1 MPCQYFLLKTWN
13 TRLEQWGTTHS
24 HGCTSSMYVASSL
37 YKRHEPLC
45 RVVYIVGS
53 PNATLVQQ
61 SKADLAGGNSSNPAL
76 SSAVVLPSAVA
87 AATPD
92 SFLTWSIDDNTDLL
106 QVGYLGSL
114 TLEALTLKLAFP
126 CCVTISLVGNWYFSN
141 QPLPWNIFGTIL
153 PGAFSVQAVRVPQL
167 NAPAFLVLR
176 NVRLL
181 YASCDSSF
189 AAAAELLVSKA
200 NAQYE
205 GAVQNGVSFENKTIT
220 CTACVFQGSEQVPS
234 VYGNQVSQV
243 ELYDT
248 SITCLDSDLGAATA
262 NGTNTTSQNSTTA
275 ATVATAGASWAP
287 PVWLSVF
294 LTVVTC
300 AAVILGLFA
309 LWRYIYKQQEAAQ
322 FTSLQ
327 EARHLHPS
335 NFPSRRSSAAF
346 TPGYVQRTKSA
357 LGQPMSAFQVQN
369 SKLSIVYPPSRS
381 S

>member
-1 MPCQYFLLKTWN
+1 M
-13 TRLEQWGTTHS
+13 
-24 HGCTSSMYVASSL
+24 
-37 YKRHEPLC
+37 
-45 RVVYIVGS
+45 GS
-53 PNATLVQQ
+53 PNAMLVQQ
-61 SKADLAGGNSSNPAL
+61 SKAGLAGGNSSNPAV
-76 SSAVVLPSAVA
+76 SSAVVLPSTLVA
-87 AATPD
+87 PTSD
-92 SFLTWSIDDNTDLL
+92 FLTWSIEDNTDLL

-114 TLEALTLKLAFP
+114 TLEALTLKLPYP

-176 NVRLL
+176 NVSLM

-200 NAQYE
+200 NAQYD
-205 GAVQNGVSFENKTIT
+205 GAVQNGVSFVNETIT
-220 CTACVFQGSEQVPS
+220 CLACVFQGSEQVPS

-248 SITCLDSDLGAATA
+248 SITCLDSNLGAAAA
-262 NGTNTTSQNSTTA
+262 NSTNTTSQNSTTA
-275 ATVATAGASWAP
+275 ASVATAGASWAP
-287 PVWLSVF
+287 PVWLPIF

-300 AAVILGLFA
+300 IAVMLGLFA
-309 LWRYIYKQQEAAQ
+309 LWHYIHRQQEAAQ
-322 FTSLQ
+322 FNSLQ

-335 NFPSRRSSAAF
+335 NFASKRSSAAF
-346 TPGYVQRTKSA
+346 TPGYVQRTKST
-357 LGQPMSAFQVQN
+357 LGQPSSAFQVQN